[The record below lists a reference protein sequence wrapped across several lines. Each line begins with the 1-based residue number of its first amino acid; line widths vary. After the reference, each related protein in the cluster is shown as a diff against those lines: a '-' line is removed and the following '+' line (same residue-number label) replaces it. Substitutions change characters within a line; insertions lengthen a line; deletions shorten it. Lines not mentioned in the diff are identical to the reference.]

1 MKNRRIC
8 LVEKASQPKERGKIV
23 FSLIA
28 KLDFFL
34 FTFIYKL
41 YIFLINDFINLF
53 TIRKRFNCFKYYF
66 VFCFNI

>member
-41 YIFLINDFINLF
+41 YIFLINDFINLL
-53 TIRKRFNCFKYYF
+53 TL
-66 VFCFNI
+66 